1 MQIIWAPSQEG
12 FKEGMHQYVVLDG
25 DSETP
30 QTVST
35 LTIKRSSY
43 ADMHT
48 RGCNPMKSFGA
59 DPEPHTTISG
69 KAPNSI
75 QEAETHH
82 C

>member
-1 MQIIWAPSQEG
+1 MQHHYTA
-12 FKEGMHQYVVLDG
+12 LDG

-30 QTVST
+30 QTVFR

-43 ADMHT
+43 ADTHT
-48 RGCNPMKSFGA
+48 AGHNQMKLFGA
-59 DPEPHTTISG
+59 DPEPHTAISG

-82 C
+82 H